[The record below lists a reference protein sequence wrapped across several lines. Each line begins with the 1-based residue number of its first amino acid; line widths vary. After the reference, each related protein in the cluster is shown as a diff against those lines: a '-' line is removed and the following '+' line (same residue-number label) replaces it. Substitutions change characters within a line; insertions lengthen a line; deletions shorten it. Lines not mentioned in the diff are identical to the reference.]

1 MSGPLQR
8 EPHSPAAWT
17 ARAACAFL
25 AVGALGGAAF
35 FTVRPTLKALRA
47 TAMVATWGFS
57 GASFLALVAL
67 AMAALA
73 RPRRGFALPLAVA
86 LVSAGWFVAT
96 GLGPG
101 RELARDGDSPPA
113 VGGMR

>member
-1 MSGPLQR
+1 MTAPAH
-8 EPHSPAAWT
+8 PPAAWT
-17 ARAACAFL
+17 ARAACVFL

-35 FTVRPTLKALRA
+35 FTVRPTLTALRA
-47 TAMVATWGFS
+47 TAIVATWGFS
-57 GASFLALVAL
+57 GAAFLALVAL

-86 LVSAGWFVAT
+86 VVSAAWFVAT
-96 GLGPG
+96 TLSPG
-101 RELARDGDSPPA
+101 RELARDRDSPPA